1 MEKSEGWGYCSGVA
15 SQMGTAVRVTKGA
28 LRTAP
33 SESSERHSPEGTALS
48 ESHRK
53 GTAVLITNGCLA
65 CSNAPM
71 PFTNARACSPN
82 PLPTA
87 DIYASF
93 FSTAGAT
100 PRFSSSTLGVLQRR
114 RILRQRRIL
123 RVRRRRALRTPA
135 LLPSPPW

>member
-1 MEKSEGWGYCSGVA
+1 MDESEGWYCSGVA

-53 GTAVLITNGCLA
+53 GTAVLV
-65 CSNAPM
+65 
-71 PFTNARACSPN
+71 TNACACSPN